1 MNDENLPAED
11 EKPLSVREATFAAM
25 VIEDPMR
32 SYAESARLAGY
43 APASS
48 AQAARRLLNLPRV
61 AKVIEEAIGDV
72 IDRAQINS
80 EWILL
85 QAAEMFTADIADI
98 LTPEGSF
105 KPIHEW
111 PMIWRQMLSSFDV
124 QEIEESI
131 GHGMKVKVG
140 EVKKAR
146 FIDKLKALEMIGKHV
161 AVGAFKETVEHNH
174 RHAHVHLDAEGFR
187 EARARVIA
195 ADDC

>member
-1 MNDENLPAED
+1 MNDEKAPL
-11 EKPLSVREATFAAM
+11 KPLTIREAAFAAR

-43 APASS
+43 APKS
-48 AQAARRLLNLPRV
+48 AAQQAARLLNRENV
-61 AKVIEEAIGDV
+61 ATMIEQAIGDV

-85 QAAEMFTADIADI
+85 QAAEMFTADVADI

-124 QEIEESI
+124 MEVEESL
-131 GHGMKVKVG
+131 GHGIRVKVG
-140 EVKKAR
+140 EVKKAK
-146 FIDKLKALEMIGKHV
+146 FIDKLKALELIGKHV